1 MNIFINA
8 TNPKKEMVILKLDFE
23 KAFDKVYHSFILRVL
38 QAKGFGPKWCHW
50 ILQILN
56 TATSSVLLNG
66 VPSSLFHCRRGV
78 RQGDPLSPLLFVLAA
93 NFLQTIVNKAKSQ
106 NLLQRP
112 LPLLC
117 SVDFPI
123 VQYADDTITIM
134 PADVQQIIVLKD
146 ILASFGEASGL
157 RVNYAKSN
165 IIPINIS
172 EDRVSLFTD
181 ALACR
186 QGSLH
191 FTYLGLPLST
201 TKPRKEFFMPL
212 ILSAQRRLSS
222 CSMYLNYGDKL
233 RLVNSVL
240 SSLPTFYLCTLR
252 VYKWVLLEFDKY
264 RRHCLWRSKDLE
276 DKQPPLAAWDIV
288 CLPKIKEV

>member
-1 MNIFINA
+1 
-8 TNPKKEMVILKLDFE
+8 VG
-23 KAFDKVYHSFILRVL
+23 H
-38 QAKGFGPKWCHW
+38 QWCHW

-66 VPSSLFHCRRGV
+66 VPGSLFHCRRGV

-181 ALACR
+181 ALAYR
-186 QGSLH
+186 QGSLP

-212 ILSAQRRLSS
+212 F
-222 CSMYLNYGDKL
+222 
-233 RLVNSVL
+233 SVL
-240 SSLPTFYLCTLR
+240 RGGC
-252 VYKWVLLEFDKY
+252 LLAP
-264 RRHCLWRSKDLE
+264 CISVMV
-276 DKQPPLAAWDIV
+276 IS
-288 CLPKIKEV
+288 